1 MGRPQGSRNRSL
13 VVPER
18 LEKDAT
24 TDVDMKT
31 VAPQVAEKFNNFPP
45 AQDIEKDKK
54 ILRRLE
60 GIEDDDDELD
70 EEDEDAVKKAVSE
83 LPFYLRNMP
92 EGSDKSKHIIAAAQ
106 AAIILGTPVAQVA
119 MQYGIP
125 HNRVSAWRDTLIT
138 TGAIGRRD
146 RLSAMLMS
154 YIEQEMKSLMAISIV
169 TSDEDWVMRQTAS
182 DLAHY
187 VSVKSDRLLMLLQ
200 AFGRVENSQREYEQQ
215 LKALVNNA

>member
-13 VVPER
+13 AVPER
-18 LEKDAT
+18 LEKDAIS
-24 TDVDMKT
+24 DIDMAT
-31 VAPQVAEKFNNFPP
+31 VAPQVEEKFNNFPP
-45 AQDIEKDKK
+45 AQDVEKEKK
-54 ILRRLE
+54 FLKKLG
-60 GIEDDDDELD
+60 GIDEDELDDDE
-70 EEDEDAVKKAVSE
+70 EEEEEKKYPPQ
-83 LPFYLRNMP
+83 LPLYLRDLP

-125 HNRVSAWRDTLIT
+125 HNRVTAWKDTLIT

-169 TSDEDWVMRQTAS
+169 TSDEDWLMRQTAS

-215 LKALVNNA
+215 LKAIADHA